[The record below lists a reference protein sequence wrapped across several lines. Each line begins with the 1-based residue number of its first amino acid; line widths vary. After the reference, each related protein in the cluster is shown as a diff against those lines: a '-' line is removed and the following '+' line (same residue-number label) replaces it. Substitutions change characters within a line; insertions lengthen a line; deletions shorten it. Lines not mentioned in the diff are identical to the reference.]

1 MSNKLGIA
9 SSNEAISKL
18 AVASYKLN
26 IELQL
31 KNFSSKT
38 LKLSVAFASR
48 ICNGHVI
55 KIFGR
60 H

>member
-38 LKLSVAFASR
+38 LKLSVA
-48 ICNGHVI
+48 
-55 KIFGR
+55 
-60 H
+60 